1 MRSLILQEEYTGYI
15 LGTTDRIMIDD
26 VKIAV
31 LANQASI
38 GNLATLSPEQLTIY
52 EINLSLQLYVQQV

>member
-1 MRSLILQEEYTGYI
+1 
-15 LGTTDRIMIDD
+15 MIDD

-38 GNLATLSPEQLTIY
+38 GNLATLSPEQLIIY
-52 EINLSLQLYVQQV
+52 EINLPLQLYIQQI

>member
-1 MRSLILQEEYTGYI
+1 
-15 LGTTDRIMIDD
+15 MIDD

-38 GNLATLSPEQLTIY
+38 GNLATLSPEQL
-52 EINLSLQLYVQQV
+52 YVQQI

>member
-15 LGTTDRIMIDD
+15 LGTTYRIMIDD

>member
-15 LGTTDRIMIDD
+15 LRTTNRIMIDD